1 MASQTVLVVGLG
13 NPGPDYTATRHNI
26 GFIALDN
33 FAEEKGLRIE
43 SEKWK
48 GLYCRDRV
56 GSSSLFLLKPQT
68 YMNRSGECVI
78 RFCDYF
84 KIEPSQVLVLHD
96 DLDLPLG
103 RIKLV
108 RSGGPGGHNG
118 IRSLIQ
124 HLGTK
129 DFPRLKIGI
138 GRPQPGE
145 KGGSIPVDRYV
156 LSKFP
161 PDESSLIK
169 QRFDLIS
176 EAIDLFLSKDISA
189 TMNEINGRS

>member
-1 MASQTVLVVGLG
+1 MSFQATLVVGLG
-13 NPGPDYTATRHNI
+13 NPGPDYVATRHNI
-26 GFIALDN
+26 GFVALDH
-33 FAEEKGLRIE
+33 FADEKGLRID

-56 GSSSLFLLKPQT
+56 GSTSLFLLQPQT
-68 YMNRSGECVI
+68 YMNRSGECVL

-84 KIEPSQVLVLHD
+84 KIPPSQVLVVHD

-118 IRSLIQ
+118 IKSIIQ

-138 GRPQPGE
+138 GRPQASE
-145 KGGSIPVDRYV
+145 NGGSIPVDRYV
-156 LSKFP
+156 LAKFSP
-161 PDESSLIK
+161 AEIKVMDERLA
-169 QRFDLIS
+169 LMA
-176 EAIDLFLSKDISA
+176 EAIDLFLDKGIGA
-189 TMNEINGRS
+189 AMNDINGRS